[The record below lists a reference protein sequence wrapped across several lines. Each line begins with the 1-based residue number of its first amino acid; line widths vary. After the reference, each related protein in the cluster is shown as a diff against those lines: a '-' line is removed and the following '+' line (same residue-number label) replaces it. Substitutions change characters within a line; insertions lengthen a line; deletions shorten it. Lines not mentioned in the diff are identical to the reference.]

1 MSKKENSAKRVS
13 EHISAFKCPLC
24 EGELRVV
31 DLKSLICSNN
41 HTFDFAKQGYIN
53 LMTQQSNSHY
63 SKELFEA
70 RKNIINDTDLYDE
83 MHKAISNVIKEN
95 MDITKNPFLIV
106 DLGSGEGSHLQW
118 IIENCGSE
126 MITGVGL
133 DIAKEGIVAAAK
145 SYEKPIWL
153 VGDLAKSP
161 LADHSFH
168 VILNILSPSNYKEF
182 NRMLVHDGLVIKVV
196 PGSNY
201 LKEVREALFES
212 TAKKDYKNDDTISL
226 FKEHFKLIDKITL
239 NYTKILNKE
248 ELFNLVRMTPLA
260 WSGDQDRINAFSNQ
274 DSAEI
279 SIDLEILVGVNK

>member
-13 EHISAFKCPLC
+13 ENIFAFKCPLC
-24 EGELRVV
+24 DHEMRVV
-31 DLKSLICSNN
+31 DQKSLICSNN
-41 HTFDFAKQGYIN
+41 HTFDFAKQGYLN

-70 RKNIINDTDLYDE
+70 RHKIINDSELYEE
-83 MHKAISNVIKEN
+83 MHKSISNVIKN
-95 MDITKNPFLIV
+95 SMDTSIDPFLIV
-106 DLGSGEGSHLQW
+106 DLGCGEGSHLQR
-118 IIENCGSE
+118 IIDECGIE
-126 MITGVGL
+126 AVTAVGL
-133 DIAKEGIVAAAK
+133 DIAKEGIVTAAK
-145 SYEKPIWL
+145 RYENLIWL
-153 VGDLAKSP
+153 VADLAKSP

-168 VILNILSPSNYKEF
+168 IILNILSPSNYKEF
-182 NRMLVHDGLVIKVV
+182 KRMLVDDGFVIKVV

-212 TAKKDYKNDDTISL
+212 SEKKDYKNDDTISL
-226 FKEHFKLIDKITL
+226 FKEHFKLIHNMNL

-248 ELFNLVRMTPLA
+248 ELLNLVRMTPLA

-279 SIDLEILVGVNK
+279 TIDLEVLVGMNK

>member
-13 EHISAFKCPLC
+13 ENISAFKCPLC
-24 EGELRVV
+24 ESEMRVV
-31 DLKSLICSNN
+31 EHKSLICTNN
-41 HTFDFAKQGYIN
+41 HTFDFAKQGYVN

-70 RKNIINDTDLYDE
+70 RKNIINDTDLYAE
-83 MHKAISNVIKEN
+83 MHGSISNVIN
-95 MDITKNPFLIV
+95 DSMDTSINPFLIV
-106 DLGSGEGSHLQW
+106 DLGCGEGSHLQR
-118 IIENCGSE
+118 IIEECGCDA
-126 MITGVGL
+126 ITGVGL

-145 SYEKPIWL
+145 SYENPIWL

-161 LADHSFH
+161 LADHSFC

-182 NRMLVHDGLVIKVV
+182 KRMLVQDGLVIKVV

-201 LKEVREALFES
+201 LKEIREALFES
-212 TAKKDYKNDDTISL
+212 SEKKEYKNDDTISL
-226 FKEHFKLIDKITL
+226 FNEHFKLIHNIKL
-239 NYTKILNKE
+239 NYTKILSKE
-248 ELFNLVRMTPLA
+248 ELYNLVRMTPLA

-279 SIDLEILVGVNK
+279 TVDLEILVGINK